1 MAQYKFSRRKFWS
14 RVVLAAVAASV
25 LGATSVFAQMGGT
38 PNTIG
43 TTGTSGVSIDANGVL
58 EREVF
63 LDPTGELTRRRF
75 AEARASIDKTL
86 AKPSPLRKVSL
97 TRLEAE
103 VARRIE
109 AGERP
114 TDAMKYLAG
123 LTRIQYVFY
132 YPDSKDIVIAGPA
145 EPFGQDLSGR
155 VVGLESGRPV
165 LELQDLVVALRAFSP
180 DGKKAQQVFCSIDP
194 TAEGLVRLNKFLAS
208 VGSSFSGPPNQ
219 QIAQHIVTGLKEN
232 LGLQTVTV
240 GGISSKTHFA
250 QVMVE
255 ADYRMKLIGIGL
267 EQPPVKLASYVS
279 LASASSIARNAMQR
293 WYFVPDYECVRVS
306 EDRLAMQLVGEGV
319 KLVGEDEVV
328 AADGS
333 RVKSAVANKASDMF
347 VNNFTRVYPELAAKS
362 PVYGQLRNLIDML
375 VAAAFMQ
382 EQNYYGQAGWKMPLF
397 GSEEAFPV
405 ETVNAPQKAA
415 TAVNTLWKGNRLL
428 TPLGGGVQIEA
439 TRALQSDVLLA
450 DEEGRVATARQQVK
464 LQNLGPTQW
473 WWD

>member
-1 MAQYKFSRRKFWS
+1 MVQRKVWS
-14 RVVLAAVAASV
+14 CLVLAVMAAGV
-25 LGATSVFAQMGGT
+25 FTSSSAFAQQQP
-38 PNTIG
+38 PNTVG
-43 TTGTSGVSIDANGVL
+43 TSGTSGVSIDANGVL
-58 EREVF
+58 EREIF
-63 LDPTGELTRRRF
+63 LDPTGELSRRRF
-75 AEARASIDKTL
+75 AEARASLDKSL
-86 AKPSPLRKVSL
+86 SKPSAMRKISL

-103 VARRIE
+103 VARCLE
-109 AGERP
+109 AGDRP
-114 TDAMKYLAG
+114 SDAMKYLAG

-165 LELQDLVVALRAFSP
+165 LELQDLVVALRAFSAS
-180 DGKKAQQVFCSIDP
+180 GNKANHVFCSIDP

-219 QIAQHIVTGLKEN
+219 QVAQHIVTGLKEN

-293 WYFVPDYECVRVS
+293 WYFMPDYECVRVS
-306 EDRLAMQLVGEGV
+306 DDHLAMQLVGDGV
-319 KLVGEDEVV
+319 KLVGEDEAV

-333 RVKSAVANKASDMF
+333 RSKAAVANKASDMF

-362 PVYGQLRNLIDML
+362 PVYAQLRNLIDML
-375 VAAAFMQ
+375 VASAFMQ
-382 EQNYYGQAGWKMPLF
+382 QHDYYGKAGWKMPLF

-439 TRALQSDVLLA
+439 TKALQSDVLLA
-450 DEEGRVATARQQVK
+450 DEDGKVAEARQQVK
-464 LQNLGPTQW
+464 LLNLGPTQW